1 MTSQFAPVTDFKKK
15 NCAPAARFKKISRLR
30 RALKKKNR
38 ACGALQKNFAPAARF
53 KKKIIKKPENP
64 IKNRSKLTLTIFD
77 HQKVLETGNWKL
89 ESFQFPVL
97 IIFNVIN
104 ISIYDC
110 YYNKMITTRIIT
122 LDFQM
127 LPRMTEERTKL

>member
-97 IIFNVIN
+97 IIFNVTNTITRCDPRDLKSVFFLCVFLTQIEIQIGNN
-104 ISIYDC
+104 I
-110 YYNKMITTRIIT
+110 
-122 LDFQM
+122 
-127 LPRMTEERTKL
+127 